1 MQLVLCHICGP
12 TQMKATSNMKK
23 VQPLNLRNQLHHNH
37 LQQPF
42 AATSS
47 THPVKKK
54 KRYLCPHDL
63 GFVGHSFEPQTFE
76 ASGCSGSANISSF
89 KLVNQHVS
97 KLLSQTF
104 FFKAYHPFCF
114 EIDLIDFEEHTERML
129 FNSFHMII
137 MNHHSNIA
145 ISCKAQTFVKPA
157 GSGTAGGSSLAVT
170 PTTS

>member
-1 MQLVLCHICGP
+1 
-12 TQMKATSNMKK
+12 
-23 VQPLNLRNQLHHNH
+23 
-37 LQQPF
+37 
-42 AATSS
+42 
-47 THPVKKK
+47 
-54 KRYLCPHDL
+54 L